1 VFVRTSTGA
10 EGYVQV
16 RYVVPAQSPEGINAP
31 AHSSAVVD
39 SPARLSLISSHI
51 VEPNATVSNQHFG
64 EWRAVDDRPEPGRY
78 SAAGER
84 LADIAKCV
92 IFQSQYKSWFFCFFS
107 AVPFCYCMFGI
118 YFACGGLLSVTSFS
132 QILLQARTCR
142 F

>member
-31 AHSSAVVD
+31 VHSSAVVD
-39 SPARLSLISSHI
+39 PPAPVSPISFHT
-51 VEPNATVSNQHFG
+51 VEPNQTASKQHFG

-84 LADIAKCV
+84 LADISKCV
-92 IFQSQYKSWFFCFFS
+92 IFTISVQVM
-107 AVPFCYCMFGI
+107 VPCLS
-118 YFACGGLLSVTSFS
+118 LL
-132 QILLQARTCR
+132 
-142 F
+142 